1 MLGIIRLII
10 LVALGW
16 LAYRYIRRFLAL
28 DKPADSA
35 SGSSASR
42 ANQNAEQNAEQNQQ
56 SLPMQRC
63 SYCQV
68 HLPEGESTRSSGH
81 YFCSETH
88 RDAWLEANPKDH

>member
-10 LVALGW
+10 LLALGW

-28 DKPADSA
+28 DKPAERDA
-35 SGSSASR
+35 TSSESR
-42 ANQNAEQNAEQNQQ
+42 PEAGNQ

-63 SYCQV
+63 AQCQV

-81 YFCSETH
+81 YFCSDEH
-88 RDAWLEANPKDH
+88 RDAWLEANPKNR

>member
-28 DKPADSA
+28 DKPTDSA
-35 SGSSASR
+35 SEKPSASTD
-42 ANQNAEQNAEQNQQ
+42 QNANQNQQ

-63 SYCQV
+63 AYCKV

-81 YFCSETH
+81 YFCTETH
-88 RDAWLEANPKDH
+88 RDFWLDANPKDH

>member
-28 DKPADSA
+28 DKPSGGSPEQPS
-35 SGSSASR
+35 SGSDR
-42 ANQNAEQNAEQNQQ
+42 QQQ

-63 SYCQV
+63 AQCQI

-81 YFCSETH
+81 YFCSEAH
-88 RDAWLEANPKDH
+88 RDAWLESNAKDH